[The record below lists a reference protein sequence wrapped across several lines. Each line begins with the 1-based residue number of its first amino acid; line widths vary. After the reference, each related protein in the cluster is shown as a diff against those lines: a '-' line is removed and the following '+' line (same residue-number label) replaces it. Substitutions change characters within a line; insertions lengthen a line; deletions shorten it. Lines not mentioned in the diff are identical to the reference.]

1 MKEKETSP
9 AVASERPR
17 VLLVNARPHK
27 SGCTNRALEEVAAEL
42 ERQGVDTP
50 VFWVGNKPVGGCIGC
65 KLGVGGNTPGII
77 KYPFWQMCARN
88 PHATCARASL
98 TRAAARQCRERYA
111 HLARRSGCRG

>member
-1 MKEKETSP
+1 MKEKETNP

-17 VLLVNARPHK
+17 VLLVNAGPHK
-27 SGCTNRALEEVAAEL
+27 SGCTNRALKEVAAEL
-42 ERQGVDTP
+42 ERQGVDTQ

-77 KYPFWQMCARN
+77 KYPFWQMYARN